1 MIFRISSQLFLLLT
15 LCFLLTAC
23 KSSSVS
29 KTKLVEHKL
38 CNFKLLDKFAG
49 EKAVVK
55 DEMEHYFDMV
65 TPLEMSVMLKMESPA
80 GPRADILKNYKQLL
94 QDDVENFT
102 AEEQEMLTEVFS
114 KALDYCAKIKPD
126 LNLPEI
132 HLIKTKGAYYGPS
145 VYYTREHCI
154 VIPTPQLSNTKSL
167 FRTMLHEIF
176 HVYSRFNKD
185 KRDALYAAIGYEKL
199 EKLELSDFLKQRIIY
214 NPDGV
219 DVRYAIEVKDTSG
232 NLIKAIPAIYSRFSS
247 YRMQPLLSTF
257 LFQLFEVKKEGDSWK
272 VVPDGPGYSQDQVE
286 NYWDQIGKNT
296 QYTIHPDEVL
306 ADNFVFLAFVKA
318 EGEEQLEKFSPE
330 GQELIKKIDEII
342 NQ

>member
-1 MIFRISSQLFLLLT
+1 MLA
-15 LCFLLTAC
+15 AC
-23 KSSSVS
+23 KSSKVP

-38 CNFKLLDKFAG
+38 CNFKLLNKPAG

-55 DEMEHYFDMV
+55 DKMEHYFDLV

-80 GPRADILKNYKQLL
+80 GPRDEILKNYKGLL
-94 QDDVENFT
+94 QDDVDNFT
-102 AEEQEMLTEVFS
+102 EEEQEMLTEVFS
-114 KALDYCAKIKPD
+114 KALDYCAKINPD

-154 VIPTPQLSNTKSL
+154 VIPAPQIANTKSL

-185 KRDALYAAIGYEKL
+185 KRDALYAEIGYERL
-199 EKLELSDFLKQRIIY
+199 EELELSNFLKQRIIY

-219 DVRYAIEVKDTSG
+219 DVRYAIEVQDSSG
-232 NLIKAIPAIYSRFSS
+232 RSFKAIPSIYSRFSS
-247 YRMQPLLSTF
+247 FRMQPLLSTF
-257 LFQLFEVKKEGDSWK
+257 LFQLFEVQQEGDRWK
-272 VVPDGPGYSQDQVE
+272 VVTDGPGYSQDQVTG
-286 NYWDQIGKNT
+286 YWDQIGTNT

-330 GQELIKKIDEII
+330 GQELIKKIGEII